1 MDYVEVQ
8 DLEIPSIGLGT
19 WQMEG
24 DECANAVENALEM
37 GYRHIDTARIYGNEE
52 AVGRGLE
59 RADVSREEV
68 FLTTKVWRDSLTR
81 EDALDEARG
90 CLDRLGVD
98 YVDLLL
104 VHWPN
109 DTVPIEET
117 LGAFEQL
124 RDEGLTRHIGVS
136 NFTPGLLDEARSVAD
151 IVLNQVEMHPYF
163 RQEEMVSYCQEHDL
177 ALTAYSPL
185 ARGRVTDDPVLQEIG
200 DRHDRTAAQV
210 ALRWLIQQENV
221 AAIPKAAPA
230 DLQRE
235 NLAAMGFELDRE
247 EMGEIGS
254 LEQRAK
260 LVDPGFAP
268 W

>member
-1 MDYVEVQ
+1 MQ
-8 DLEIPSIGLGT
+8 DLKIPSIGLGT

-24 DECANAVENALEM
+24 DECVNAVENALEM

-52 AVGRGLE
+52 AVGRGIE

-68 FLTTKVWRDSLTR
+68 FLTTKVWRDGLAR
-81 EDALDEARG
+81 DDALAEARG
-90 CLDRLGVD
+90 CLERLGVD
-98 YVDLLL
+98 HVDLLL

-109 DTVPIEET
+109 DAVPLEEA
-117 LGAFEQL
+117 LGAFERL

-136 NFTPGLLDEARSVAD
+136 NFTPGLLDEARAVAD

-163 RQEEMVSYCQEHDL
+163 RQEEMVSYCREHDL

-185 ARGRVTDDPVLQEIG
+185 ARGRVVDDPVLQEIG
-200 DRHDRTAAQV
+200 DGHDRTAAQV
-210 ALRWLIQQENV
+210 ALRWLIQHDNV

-235 NLAAMGFELDRE
+235 NLAALEFELDRE
-247 EMGEIGS
+247 EMDRIGS
-254 LEQRAK
+254 LEQRPK

-268 W
+268 WQ